1 MFRSC
6 TSCQMQIWLVPAIHR
21 GRYPLLEMVV
31 VGVCAH
37 GATNLFRCGQ
47 YPLLEGLLAG
57 VSAHGELQ
65 ELAVGR
71 GCLRDACPRR
81 DLASGIPVR
90 WPRGLQKANRCAAH
104 NLFCCP
110 SSPLCKQVCNGPVR
124 AQKKMMPVG
133 HHPVCFRAEN
143 GVRTRGPQLGKL
155 MLYQLSYFRNGVC
168 KCKNFLEGFKG
179 ESHLFNTHCGGRV
192 YFSYE
197 NCGEEHDEHY
207 CCECNQVHREYC
219 APFKVDGYV

>member
-1 MFRSC
+1 
-6 TSCQMQIWLVPAIHR
+6 
-21 GRYPLLEMVV
+21 MVV
-31 VGVCAH
+31 GGVCAH
-37 GATNLFRCGQ
+37 GATNLFRRGQ

-71 GCLRDACPRR
+71 GCLRDSRCEAGFGLRHSR
-81 DLASGIPVR
+81 ALAAGAPES
-90 WPRGLQKANRCAAH
+90 K
-104 NLFCCP
+104 
-110 SSPLCKQVCNGPVR
+110 PLCC
-124 AQKKMMPVG
+124 AQPFLLPIQSLMQTSLQWSCPGTKKMMPVG

-143 GVRTRGPQLGKL
+143 GIRTRGPQLGKL
-155 MLYQLSYFRNGVC
+155 MLYQLSYFRKSVC

-207 CCECNQVHREYC
+207 CCECNQVHQEYC

>member
-31 VGVCAH
+31 GGVCAH
-37 GATNLFRCGQ
+37 GATNLFRRGQ
-47 YPLLEGLLAG
+47 YPFVQGLLAG
-57 VSAHGELQ
+57 VLAHGELQ

-71 GCLRDACPRR
+71 GCLLDSLPERGLAPGMLARTGFGLRDPLPRR

-124 AQKKMMPVG
+124 AQK
-133 HHPVCFRAEN
+133 N
-143 GVRTRGPQLGKL
+143 G
-155 MLYQLSYFRNGVC
+155 
-168 KCKNFLEGFKG
+168 
-179 ESHLFNTHCGGRV
+179 
-192 YFSYE
+192 
-197 NCGEEHDEHY
+197 
-207 CCECNQVHREYC
+207 
-219 APFKVDGYV
+219 

>member
-1 MFRSC
+1 MAPIRITFNGPGPSVF
-6 TSCQMQIWLVPAIHR
+6 L
-21 GRYPLLEMVV
+21 G
-31 VGVCAH
+31 GV
-37 GATNLFRCGQ
+37 
-47 YPLLEGLLAG
+47 Y
-57 VSAHGELQ
+57 
-65 ELAVGR
+65 
-71 GCLRDACPRR
+71 LRDACPN
-81 DLASGIPVR
+81 GV
-90 WPRGLQKANRCAAH
+90 WPPAFPCAPAGA
-104 NLFCCP
+104 P
-110 SSPLCKQVCNGPVR
+110 ESKPLCC
-124 AQKKMMPVG
+124 AQPFLLPIQSLMQTSLQRSCPGTKKMMPVG

-143 GVRTRGPQLGKL
+143 GIRTRGPQLGKL

-197 NCGEEHDEHY
+197 NCREEHDEHY

>member
-1 MFRSC
+1 MLNADLVGSC
-6 TSCQMQIWLVPAIHR
+6 NSPWAVPFAGDGCR
-21 GRYPLLEMVV
+21 R
-31 VGVCAH
+31 GVCPRCNKFVPSWAVPLCAGPSGG
-37 GATNLFRCGQ
+37 GASWIPFPN
-47 YPLLEGLLAG
+47 G
-57 VSAHGELQ
+57 VWPP
-65 ELAVGR
+65 
-71 GCLRDACPRR
+71 GCLPER
-81 DLASGIPVR
+81 DLAFGIPSR
-90 WPRGLQKANRCAAH
+90 GGIWPPAFPCAGRGGSRKQTVVLGTTFFVAHPVPYANKFAMVLSGH
-104 NLFCCP
+104 
-110 SSPLCKQVCNGPVR
+110 
-124 AQKKMMPVG
+124 KKTDDL
-133 HHPVCFRAEN
+133 HHPSVCFRAEN
-143 GVRTRGPQLGKL
+143 GIRTRGPQLGKL